1 MKRTSIMVGGVA
13 AAAALLAPVYA
24 TGQKKPPKAPTGT
37 DLTIAANPNPVRF
50 GLATTLSGKLKS
62 GGGTAVQLQADEHP
76 FEGTYVTVAQ
86 ATTATSGDYS
96 FAGVRPKR
104 NTNYR
109 VEAQTTP
116 RTKSPTLL
124 VRVAISV
131 RLNVSAIFD
140 ADTSPRRGD
149 RVTFSGTA
157 KPAHDGNLVQIQRR
171 QADGSYKTLA
181 QTTLQDDGTS
191 GSKYTRRL
199 TISTS
204 GTYRV
209 KVPGDADHASG
220 YKKASINVE
229 D

>member
-1 MKRTSIMVGGVA
+1 MRILIAICAVA
-13 AAAALLAPVYA
+13 AATALLTPVHAPA
-24 TGQKKPPKAPTGT
+24 QKGPKTPKGT

-50 GLATTLSGKLKS
+50 GLATTITGKLKS
-62 GGGTAVQLQADEHP
+62 GGGTAVRLQVDEHP
-76 FEGTYVTVAQ
+76 FEGNYVTVAQ
-86 ATTATSGDYS
+86 VTTATSGDYT
-96 FAGVRPKR
+96 FAGVRPGR
-104 NTNYR
+104 YTNYR
-109 VEAQTTP
+109 VEAQDAA

-131 RLNVSAIFD
+131 RLNVSD
-140 ADTSPRRGD
+140 SSPDRGE

-181 QTTLQDDGTS
+181 QTTLVDNGTVS
-191 GSKYTRRL
+191 SKYNKRVS
-199 TISTS
+199 ISTS

-209 KVPGDADHASG
+209 KVAGDADHTSG
-220 YKKASINVE
+220 IKKVSINVE